1 MTPPVVAVAAAG
13 TGGHVEPA
21 LTVAAA
27 MVERGLDP
35 ERIVFFGG
43 DRYEAEVVP
52 ARGFPFAGF
61 ELVKLERTF
70 TLRHLRIPLVVRRSA
85 AAMAEELRRR
95 GVGAVLAMSGYV
107 TVPASLAARRLRIP
121 LVLHEQ
127 NARPGLAARFAARSA
142 RATYLGLPGLAE
154 RLPRSEIVGNPIRPG
169 LAAFDRTTLR
179 PEALRRYD
187 LPEGSPVVGV
197 MGGSLG
203 ARVLNEAAAALV
215 AGWDGPPISVVHLTG
230 RTAAEEMHG
239 RSGGARLPWRC
250 LPFEDRMELFYAAA
264 DLVVCRAGAMTV
276 SEVAA
281 TGSAAV
287 FVPLERVGQQW
298 NAAALTGAGGGRTVP
313 QAEIERL
320 PSTVREL
327 VDDAAARRAMAA
339 AAGARGLPGAAGVLA
354 DRVMEVLS

>member
-1 MTPPVVAVAAAG
+1 VSPPVVAVAAAG

-27 MVERGLDP
+27 MVQRGLEP
-35 ERIVFFGG
+35 GRIVFFGG
-43 DRYEAEVVP
+43 DRYEAEAVP

-61 ELVKLERTF
+61 ELVKLERTL

-85 AAMAEELRRR
+85 AAMAEELSRRR
-95 GVGAVLAMSGYV
+95 AGAVLAMSGYV
-107 TVPASLAARRLRIP
+107 TVPASLAARRLGIP

-127 NARPGLAARFAARSA
+127 NARPGLAARFAARRA
-142 RATYLGLPGLAE
+142 RATYLGLPGPAE
-154 RLPRSEIVGNPIRPG
+154 RLPRSEVVGNPIRSG
-169 LAAFDRTTLR
+169 LAAFDRAALR
-179 PEALRRYD
+179 TEALHRYD
-187 LPEGSPVVGV
+187 LPEGPPVIGV

-203 ARVLNEAAAALV
+203 AQVLNEAAAALV
-215 AGWDGPPISVVHLTG
+215 AGWDGPPVSVLHLTG
-230 RTAAEEMHG
+230 KAAAGEMLG
-239 RSGGARLPWRC
+239 RAGGAPLAWRR

-298 NAAALTGAGGGRTVP
+298 NAAALADAGGGRLLP
-313 QAEIERL
+313 QAEIGRL
-320 PSTVREL
+320 PSVVREL
-327 VDDAAARRAMAA
+327 VDDADARRAMSDAA
-339 AAGARGLPGAAGVLA
+339 AARGLPGAAGALA
-354 DRVMEVLS
+354 ERVMGVLS